1 MFVLNIFLIIFVRN
15 INPFIMAISFKNL
28 ITKHY
33 SGRVGDVVLR
43 NYGGKSVMA
52 KRPDCS
58 KVIKST
64 AQLANMAKFGKASKY
79 SKTVKNDPKLSEDY
93 NEKKKKTKYKD
104 VYHAAMSDFMTKP
117 KVRKVDLKIY
127 RGQPGNLIRIS
138 AWDKFR
144 VETVNV
150 MILNNKGQLI
160 EKGPAVAKAFSGNR
174 EWDYIAIAE
183 NADYKGGSIEI
194 RVTDK
199 PGNVAREVVSFDS
212 T

>member
-1 MFVLNIFLIIFVRN
+1 
-15 INPFIMAISFKNL
+15 MAISFNNL
-28 ITKHY
+28 ITRMY
-33 SGRVGDVVLR
+33 SGRVGDIIFR

-58 KVIKST
+58 KVVKSP

-79 SKTVKNDPKLSEDY
+79 SKAVKNDPQRREDY
-93 NEKKKKTKYKD
+93 REKKKKTKYKD

-117 KVRKVDLKIY
+117 KIQKVDLTTY
-127 RGQPGNLIRIS
+127 RGQQGNVIRIS

-144 VETVNV
+144 VETVSV
-150 MILNNKGQLI
+150 MIMNKMGQLI
-160 EKGPAVAKAFSGNR
+160 EKGPGVSRIYSGNR
-174 EWDYIAIAE
+174 EWEYITTLENPDYQ
-183 NADYKGGSIEI
+183 GGSVEI

-199 PGNVAREVVSFDS
+199 PGNVVLEVISLDS